1 LIASPSTTRPPAV
14 TPERPSPRGPLHG
27 GSRLADQTFR
37 GLCLAAGLLVLVV
50 LGLILFS
57 TSKEAWPAFRHE
69 GLRFV
74 TANDWNPA
82 GNHFGALA
90 FIYGTLVVS
99 AIALVIA
106 VPVSLGVALFITE
119 LAPRKLRAAATY
131 LIDLLAA
138 IPSVVY
144 GLWGILVFG
153 PQIGRIYADI
163 SRALAGVPVL
173 GNLTATPNGRSFMTA
188 GIILA
193 IMITPIVTSISKEVF
208 ATVPRDQKEAAWGL
222 GATRAEMIRGAVLPY
237 SRTGLVGAVM
247 LGLGRA
253 MGETIAVALV
263 IGSSPTVSAHL
274 FGSGD
279 AMAAVVANQF
289 GEATGTHRAA
299 LIGLGVVLFVMTV
312 IVNLL
317 ARRITSRADRRLAG
331 GKR

>member
-1 LIASPSTTRPPAV
+1 M
-14 TPERPSPRGPLHG
+14 
-27 GSRLADQTFR
+27 
-37 GLCLAAGLLVLVV
+37 LVLVV
-50 LGLILFS
+50 LGLILIS
-57 TSKEAWPAFRHE
+57 TTHEAMPAFRHE
-69 GLRFV
+69 GLRFL
-74 TANDWNPA
+74 TSDQWIP
-82 GNHFGALA
+82 GQDRFGALA

-106 VPVSLGVALFITE
+106 VPVSIGLALFITE
-119 LAPRKLRAAATY
+119 VAPRRLRTPVVY

-153 PQIGRIYADI
+153 PWIAKQGGIYDKI
-163 SRALAGVPVL
+163 SHLFHGVPFF
-173 GNLTATPNGRSFMTA
+173 GEMFQWTPSQRNYMTA

-193 IMITPIVTSISKEVF
+193 VMITPIVTSISKEVF

-222 GATRAEMIRGAVLPY
+222 GATRFEMIRGAVFPY

-263 IGSSPTVSAHL
+263 IGSTPSLDFPPHL
-274 FGSGD
+274 FGPGD
-279 AMAAVVANQF
+279 AMAAVIANQF
-289 GEATGTHRAA
+289 GEATDVHRAA

-312 IVNLL
+312 IINLL

>member
-1 LIASPSTTRPPAV
+1 MIAPPSTTRPPAV
-14 TPERPSPRGPLHG
+14 LPGPGAPKGPLHG

-37 GLCLAAGLLVLVV
+37 WICLASGLLVLVV

-57 TSKEAWPAFRHE
+57 TTKEAMPAFRHE
-69 GLRFV
+69 GLGFV
-74 TANDWNPA
+74 TSGTWDPA
-82 GNHFGALA
+82 AGHFGAKA
-90 FIYGTLVVS
+90 FIYGTLVV
-99 AIALVIA
+99 AVIALLIA
-106 VPVSLGVALFITE
+106 VPVSLGLALFITE
-119 LAPRKLRAAATY
+119 LAPTRLRVPVTY

-153 PQIGRIYADI
+153 PWIGKQGGLYDHI
-163 SRALAGVPVL
+163 SRLFGSVPFV
-173 GNLTATPNGRSFMTA
+173 GAMVRWTPTQRNIMTA

-193 IMITPIVTSISKEVF
+193 VF

-222 GATRAEMIRGAVLPY
+222 GATRFEMIRGAVFPY

-263 IGSSPTVSAHL
+263 IGSTPALNFPPHL
-274 FGSGD
+274 FGPGD

-289 GEATGTHRAA
+289 GEATDIHRAA

-312 IVNLL
+312 MVNLL

>member
-1 LIASPSTTRPPAV
+1 LIAPPSTTRPPEVA
-14 TPERPSPRGPLHG
+14 PEPGAKGPLAG

-37 GLCLAAGLLVLVV
+37 WLCLASGLLVLVV
-50 LGLILFS
+50 LGLILVS
-57 TSKEAWPAFRHE
+57 TSNEAMPAFRHE
-69 GLRFV
+69 GLRFLTSKV
-74 TANDWNPA
+74 WDPA
-82 GNHFGALA
+82 AGRFGALA

-106 VPVSLGVALFITE
+106 VPVSIGLALFISE
-119 LAPRKLRAAATY
+119 LAPDRLRMPVVY

-153 PQIGRIYADI
+153 PEIAKLYERISSAFDGI
-163 SRALAGVPVL
+163 PLL
-173 GNLTATPNGRSFMTA
+173 GTVFHGSSQKSFMTA

-193 IMITPIVTSISKEVF
+193 VMITPIVTSISREVF
-208 ATVPRDQKEAAWGL
+208 NTVPRDQKEAALGL
-222 GATRAEMIRGAVLPY
+222 GATRFEMIRGAVLPY

-263 IGSSPTVSAHL
+263 IGSAPAIRAQL
-274 FGSGD
+274 FEPGD

-299 LIGLGVVLFVMTV
+299 LIGLGVVLFLMTV
-312 IVNLL
+312 VVNLL
-317 ARRITSRADRRLAG
+317 ARRVSSRADRRLAG
-331 GKR
+331 EKR

>member
-1 LIASPSTTRPPAV
+1 VIAPPSTARPPEVA
-14 TPERPSPRGPLHG
+14 TAPGAKSPLQG

-37 GLCLAAGLLVLVV
+37 WLCLASGLLVLVV
-50 LGLILFS
+50 LGLILVS
-57 TSKEAWPAFRHE
+57 TSNEAMPAFRQE
-69 GLRFV
+69 GLRFLTSKV
-74 TANDWNPA
+74 WDPA
-82 GNHFGALA
+82 GGHFGALA

-106 VPVSLGVALFITE
+106 VPVSIGLALFISE
-119 LAPRKLRAAATY
+119 LAPARLRTPVVY
-131 LIDLLAA
+131 IVDLLAA

-153 PQIGRIYADI
+153 PEIAKLYERISSTFD
-163 SRALAGVPVL
+163 GVPLL
-173 GNLTATPNGRSFMTA
+173 GTVFHGSSQKSFMTA

-193 IMITPIVTSISKEVF
+193 VMITPIVTSISREVF
-208 ATVPRDQKEAAWGL
+208 NTVPRDQKEAALGL
-222 GATRAEMIRGAVLPY
+222 GATRFEMIRGAVLPY

-263 IGSSPTVSAHL
+263 IGSAPAIRAQL
-274 FGSGD
+274 FEPGD

-299 LIGLGVVLFVMTV
+299 LIGLGVVLFLMTV

-317 ARRITSRADRRLAG
+317 ARTVTSRADRRLAG
-331 GKR
+331 GKG